1 MKFTARHKARRE
13 LLGLTQKDVAEA
25 LKLSSGTISAYE
37 RDELGQMSEFMVNG
51 IKAYYDKLT
60 TTMGLTD
67 KEKRLLRIAENAVC
81 AWYEDMDNYRLSE
94 LTNIQV
100 DVAFAVKEELG
111 LLDDPSK
118 RKPRPYTMK

>member
-37 RDELGQMSEFMVNG
+37 RDELGQMSEFMING
-51 IKAYYDKLT
+51 IKTYYDRLAT
-60 TTMGLTD
+60 TLGLSD

-81 AWYEDMDNYRLSE
+81 AWCEDMDNYRLSE

-111 LLDDPSK
+111 LLDDPAK

>member
-37 RDELGQMSEFMVNG
+37 RDELGQMSEFMING
-51 IKAYYDKLT
+51 IKTYYDRLT
-60 TTMGLTD
+60 TTLGLSD

-81 AWYEDMDNYRLSE
+81 TWREDMDNYRLSE

-111 LLDDPSK
+111 LLDDPAK